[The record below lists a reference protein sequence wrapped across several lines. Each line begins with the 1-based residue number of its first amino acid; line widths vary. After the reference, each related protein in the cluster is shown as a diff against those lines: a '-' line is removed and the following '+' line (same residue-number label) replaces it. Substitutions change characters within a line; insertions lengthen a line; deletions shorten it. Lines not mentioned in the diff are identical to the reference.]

1 MAPDTK
7 TRIVFSPGTRLALID
22 LDGTLLQGMNAER
35 IFYLNLLVHGHVGI
49 FRMIS
54 FLVSLFR
61 DIVRM
66 GFRPAIGSNTRILKG
81 RTPEEVREWANA
93 FGHVFLRKA
102 VPEDLRAKILNLKE
116 SGCRIVLLSGSLQVL
131 VDQLKDRLEAEIL
144 IGNDLEVLEGRL
156 TGRKTGIFPYGP
168 MKLAAL
174 FQRIEP
180 GGIDWANSWALADR
194 ISDLPVFELV
204 GHPVAVHPDRRLRR
218 LARERGWE
226 MIRRSPAGR
235 RP

>member
-1 MAPDTK
+1 MSPEAR
-7 TRIVFSPGTRLALID
+7 TRIALPPGTRLALID

-35 IFYLNLLVHGHVGI
+35 IFYLNLLVHGHVSI
-49 FRMIS
+49 FRMVG
-54 FLVSLFR
+54 FLFSLLC

-81 RTPEEVREWANA
+81 RAPAEVRQWANA
-93 FGHVFLRKA
+93 FGQVFLRKA
-102 VPEDLRAKILNLKE
+102 VPEGLRAKILSLKRD
-116 SGCRIVLLSGSLQVL
+116 GCRIVLLSGSLQLL

-144 IGNDLEVLEGRL
+144 IGNDLEVADGRL

-174 FQRIEP
+174 FQRIDP
-180 GGIDWANSWALADR
+180 GGIDWTGSWALADR

-204 GHPVAVHPDRRLRR
+204 GHPVAVNPDLRLRR
-218 LARERGWE
+218 LAREKGWE
-226 MIRRSPAGR
+226 IIG
-235 RP
+235 